1 MSPRRAPNFRTV
13 YGVICRLSGKLD
25 SISGT
30 MAVVEPPGT
39 GVAYQ
44 VLLPAYLAQRLT
56 ERTGEPVVLIT
67 LQYLESQNQGAS
79 FTPRLIGFTSEQ
91 ERDFFELFT
100 TVKGIGNRKALRAMA
115 EEPAAIARA
124 IAARN
129 TAALQKL
136 PEIGKRL
143 AETVIAELHGKVDG
157 YLSGAEL
164 ASLDAAAQIKPGRP
178 TPAGEEAVEALVALG
193 QTRLE
198 AERRVAQAQA
208 RAAARQVALDS
219 ADEIIAAVFAGT

>member
-1 MSPRRAPNFRTV
+1 M
-13 YGVICRLSGKLD
+13 ICRLSGKLE

-44 VLLPAYLAQRLT
+44 VLLPAYLARRLLD
-56 ERTGEPVVLIT
+56 RIGETVVLIT

-79 FTPRLIGFTSEQ
+79 FTPRLIGFTTAQ

-115 EEPAAIARA
+115 EEPAVIARA
-124 IAARN
+124 IASRN
-129 TAALQKL
+129 TSALQKL
-136 PEIGKRL
+136 PEIGKRM
-143 AETVIAELHGKVDG
+143 AETVIAELNGKVEG

-164 ASLDAAAQIKPGRP
+164 ASLDESAQVKPGRA

-193 QTRLE
+193 QTRPE

-208 RAAARQVALDS
+208 RAAARRQALES
-219 ADEIIAAVFAGT
+219 ADDIVSAVFAGG

>member
-1 MSPRRAPNFRTV
+1 M
-13 YGVICRLSGKLD
+13 YGVICRLSGKLQ
-25 SISGT
+25 SLSGAT
-30 MAVVEPPGT
+30 AVVEPPGT

-44 VLLPAYLAQRLT
+44 VLLPAYLASRLA
-56 ERTGEPVVLIT
+56 ERTGETVAFIT

-79 FTPRLIGFTSEQ
+79 FTPRLIGFTTEQ

-124 IAARN
+124 IASRN
-129 TAALQKL
+129 TATLQKL

-143 AETVIAELHGKVDG
+143 AETVIAELNGKVDG
-157 YLSGAEL
+157 YLSGSEL
-164 ASLDAAAQIKPGRP
+164 ASLDDAAQVKPPRA
-178 TPAGEEAVEALVALG
+178 TPAGEEAIEALVALG
-193 QTRLE
+193 QTRVE

-208 RAAARQVALDS
+208 RASARERPLQT
-219 ADEIIAAVFAGT
+219 ADEIVSAVFAGA

>member
-1 MSPRRAPNFRTV
+1 MSPREAQNFRIV

-30 MAVVEPPGT
+30 AAIVEVPGT

-44 VLLPAYLAQRLT
+44 VLLPAYLAERLAA
-56 ERTGEPVVLIT
+56 RAGESVSLIT

-79 FTPRLIGFTSEQ
+79 FTPRLIGFLTAQ
-91 ERDFFELFT
+91 DRDFFELFT

-129 TAALQKL
+129 TSALQKL

-157 YLSGAEL
+157 YLGAGEV
-164 ASLDAAAQIKPGRP
+164 AALDAGLEVKAARP
-178 TPAGEEAVEALVALG
+178 SPAGEEAVEALVALG
-193 QTRLE
+193 QTRAE
-198 AERRVAQAQA
+198 AERRVAAAQA
-208 RAAARQVALDS
+208 RAQARQQALSS
-219 ADEIIAAVFAGT
+219 ADEIIAAVFAGA